1 MGLRRPIDLV
11 FSAAMFEPGILGISK
26 PVLVLPSG
34 ISERLSDAQSEA
46 ILTHELRH
54 VCRRDNLAA
63 VVHMLVEAIFWFY
76 PLVWWLGSRLV
87 DERERA
93 CDEEVLLLGSAPQS
107 YAEGILKICE
117 FYLESP
123 VVCAAGVTGS
133 NLKRRIEVI
142 MYHQAPLNLNLS
154 RKLLLGA
161 AGLVTIASPL
171 VYGVIRPTPT
181 VAHLQTST
189 SLHFRHSSPCQFLR
203 TSQAVQG

>member
-11 FSAAMFEPGILGISK
+11 FSGACLSLGFWAFLNRYLFCRQEFLNVYRTHNK
-26 PVLVLPSG
+26 ANV
-34 ISERLSDAQSEA
+34 
-46 ILTHELRH
+46 THELRH

-133 NLKRRIEVI
+133 NLKENRGHHV
-142 MYHQAPLNLNLS
+142 
-154 RKLLLGA
+154 
-161 AGLVTIASPL
+161 SP
-171 VYGVIRPTPT
+171 GS
-181 VAHLQTST
+181 A
-189 SLHFRHSSPCQFLR
+189 
-203 TSQAVQG
+203 

>member
-1 MGLRRPIDLV
+1 
-11 FSAAMFEPGILGISK
+11 
-26 PVLVLPSG
+26 
-34 ISERLSDAQSEA
+34 
-46 ILTHELRH
+46 
-54 VCRRDNLAA
+54 
-63 VVHMLVEAIFWFY
+63 MLVEAIFWFY

-181 VAHLQTST
+181 VAHLQTSNVST
-189 SLHFRHSSPCQFLR
+189 FPAFKSVSILENKSGSAGLAFFTKTMDSVRQTTR
-203 TSQAVQG
+203 